1 MEEVKLFVNET
12 CRLLCFLPQGPV
24 DHSDNLHQASQSM
37 EHDIVPICPS
47 PVGDVPSSC
56 HNLPNPSPKS
66 GSCVDAVT
74 DESSRAVPSGDTRKE
89 SVSRN
94 AGKMRLRSLPAPQQK
109 RTRFGTEK
117 VGEKSG
123 TAMSQITMTSGK
135 VSPRYRPPT
144 LLQRRESAMLKK
156 AGSVTDVKNSKNKMN
171 EKKATVSAVKTLI
184 NTQKP
189 PEALKRKSNIARKL
203 DLSSRK
209 TPPKMQMDGN
219 DVSSTHKR
227 SIPKSK
233 WGNITSRIE
242 SGRDHQKAKPKE
254 EVKAGPTKSETPPAG
269 STTSHSRR
277 LFPKTPGGDVM
288 KHKLSLTSHMA
299 TLSNRKSSSP
309 EPSSRSSRS
318 SVDSD
323 RVTSGDSGVRTLR
336 SGVKGRPPSVG
347 EYRPQLLTKIIHTYV
362 QACGVK

>member
-1 MEEVKLFVNET
+1 MSFVLFS
-12 CRLLCFLPQGPV
+12 PQGPV
-24 DHSDNLHQASQSM
+24 DPSDNLHQSSPSSM
-37 EHDIVPICPS
+37 ERDIVPICS
-47 PVGDVPSSC
+47 SVSDIPSSC
-56 HNLPNPSPKS
+56 DNLPNLLPKS

-74 DESSRAVPSGDTRKE
+74 DESRHAVPSSDTRKE
-89 SVSRN
+89 PMSRN
-94 AGKMRLRSLPAPQQK
+94 SGKMRLRSLPAPQQK
-109 RTRFGTEK
+109 RTRLGTEK

-123 TAMSQITMTSGK
+123 IAMSQITMSSGK

-184 NTQKP
+184 NPQKP

-203 DLSSRK
+203 DVSSRK
-209 TPPKMQMDGN
+209 TPPKMQTDGN
-219 DVSSTHKR
+219 DVSSAHKR

-233 WGNITSRIE
+233 WGNVTSKIE
-242 SGRDHQKAKPKE
+242 SGRDHHKAKPKE
-254 EVKAGPTKSETPPAG
+254 EVKAATVKPETPPAG
-269 STTSHSRR
+269 SATSHTRR
-277 LFPKTPGGDVM
+277 LFLKSPGGDVM
-288 KHKLSLTSHMA
+288 KHKLSLTGHMT

-347 EYRPQLLTKIIHTYV
+347 EYRPQLLTKIIHTCSK
-362 QACGVK
+362 ACGVK